1 MKESDNSRIWSHMKE
16 QEALRIVLAIA
27 NDWLE
32 TIDPG
37 YAEEVLN
44 IFVQGG
50 QVQEALGIV
59 EKLRCNAREEAPN
72 AIND

>member
-1 MKESDNSRIWSHMKE
+1 MKE
-16 QEALRIVLAIA
+16 QEALRIVLAMA

-59 EKLRCNAREEAPN
+59 EKLRYNAREEAPN